1 MSGSWDPA
9 KLQWIAA
16 GCILASGLCLLNARQ
31 FLRGKSR
38 QRAVADR
45 WSPAAIVLWWLPV
58 LLGLL
63 VFYPLPYFNHHID
76 KFILSLAVVVAWDLW
91 GLTHPISL
99 DRFLHTRAFAW
110 IRTICINGLIVLIAG
125 EAAMRLAD
133 PVLAKAGLFLTS
145 SDTPGGGIPFQ
156 ITDPTGM
163 RTNSRGFRD
172 RERSLTRRSSA
183 LRIVA
188 LGDSFAWGS
197 GATYDRA
204 FLTLLERRL
213 QAEQAGAEVVNL
225 GLIGYQPEEYLA
237 LLKTH
242 GTAYDPDFVLVN
254 FYVGNDFMPPQGQH
268 IVVAGHR
275 HRVHVDGNWFHDHL
289 SWDHWY
295 LSHDVRYAILL
306 ARAKFQRMTGAT
318 DLGMFAAP
326 STGNET
332 DRAPAAWSG
341 WSPGYLQMIQGMGD
355 QYLKRGSPAFMER
368 WNATRDV
375 LDRIDALLRARST
388 RWALILLPAEEQVDP
403 ELQRLYVQTRK
414 GDAEDYD
421 FDRPQQLLLEWG
433 KLHGVPVIDLAP
445 AFRSEARRR
454 HLYVENDIHWNH
466 EGNALAAQTIF
477 DALRP
482 LTAEAAAAER
492 R

>member
-1 MSGSWDPA
+1 MSGTWDPV
-9 KLQWIAA
+9 KLAWIAA
-16 GCILASGLCLLNARQ
+16 GCLLASGLCLLNAWGL
-31 FLRGKSR
+31 FKEESR
-38 QRAVADR
+38 QRTFTDH
-45 WSPAAIVLWWLPV
+45 WSSAAIVLWWVPV

-76 KFILSLAVVVAWDLW
+76 KFIVSLAAVVAWNVWMLA
-91 GLTHPISL
+91 HPTSL
-99 DRFLHTRAFAW
+99 NRFLHTRAFVW
-110 IRTICINGLIVLIAG
+110 IRTMFINGLIVLLVG

-133 PVLAKAGLFLTS
+133 PILAKAGLFLSS

-172 RERSLTRRSSA
+172 RERSLTRGSSV

-197 GATYDRA
+197 GATYDEA
-204 FLTLLERRL
+204 FLTLLEGRL
-213 QAEQAGAEVVNL
+213 QTEHAGAEVINL

-237 LLKTH
+237 LLKSH
-242 GTAYDPDFVLVN
+242 GLAYDPDVVLVN
-254 FYVGNDFMPPQGQH
+254 FFVGNDFMPAQGEH

-295 LSHDVRYAILL
+295 LSHDLRYAILL
-306 ARAKFQRMTGAT
+306 AQATFKRATGET
-318 DLGMFAAP
+318 ELGMFAAP
-326 STGNET
+326 SNGNET
-332 DRAPAAWSG
+332 GRTPAAWSG
-341 WSPGYLQMIQGMGD
+341 WSPRYLQMIQGMGD
-355 QYLKRGSPAFMER
+355 QYLKQGSPAFAER
-368 WNATRDV
+368 WEATRDV
-375 LDRIDALLRARST
+375 LDRIDALLRERSIPWT
-388 RWALILLPAEEQVDP
+388 LILLPAEEQVDH

-421 FDRPQQLLLEWG
+421 FGKPQQLLLEWG
-433 KLHGVPVIDLAP
+433 KVHDVPVIDLAP

-466 EGNALAAQTIF
+466 EGNALAAEVIF

-482 LTAEAAAAER
+482 LTAGPLAAQR
-492 R
+492 